1 VGGWG
6 TTRRSSDHL
15 ERSTSMRK
23 ILISFAGLV
32 LAASLATSAQGQE
45 PKLVTCNTGLTF
57 LADIYTDRVLMG
69 EGYIVTTGADG
80 HQYLVAVPGSAV
92 RAKPIRCR
100 LAG

>member
-1 VGGWG
+1 
-6 TTRRSSDHL
+6 
-15 ERSTSMRK
+15 MRK
-23 ILISFAGLV
+23 ILIGFAGLV
-32 LAASLATSAQGQE
+32 WLPIWQPRTGQE

-92 RAKPIRCR
+92 RAKPIRCS
-100 LAG
+100 LAE

>member
-1 VGGWG
+1 
-6 TTRRSSDHL
+6 
-15 ERSTSMRK
+15 MRK
-23 ILISFAGLV
+23 MLIGFAGLV
-32 LAASLATSAQGQE
+32 LGASLAAAHGQE

-92 RAKPIRCR
+92 RAKPIRCS

>member
-1 VGGWG
+1 MIG
-6 TTRRSSDHL
+6 
-15 ERSTSMRK
+15 
-23 ILISFAGLV
+23 FAGLV
-32 LAASLATSAQGQE
+32 LAAGLATPAHAQQ

-80 HQYLVAVPGSAV
+80 HQYLIAVPGSVV

-100 LAG
+100 LAE

>member
-1 VGGWG
+1 MIG
-6 TTRRSSDHL
+6 
-15 ERSTSMRK
+15 
-23 ILISFAGLV
+23 FAGLV

-45 PKLVTCNTGLTF
+45 PKLVICNTGLTF

-69 EGYIVTTGADG
+69 EGYIVVTGADG

-92 RAKPIRCR
+92 RAKPIRCS

>member
-1 VGGWG
+1 
-6 TTRRSSDHL
+6 
-15 ERSTSMRK
+15 MRK

-32 LAASLATSAQGQE
+32 LAANLATSAQGQE
-45 PKLVTCNTGLTF
+45 PKLVTCNTGLIF